1 MIVDLGFRQMCRCG
15 LVAFVFGTVIIAN
28 RAAMSGDPTSDA
40 ACRVLVLDRENH
52 WPVPMVE
59 LRTTHQVRWYTDNTG
74 MATLDL
80 PELMGRETWLFV
92 EGRGYTV
99 PADGFG
105 YRGVRVTPEPNQVIK
120 ILVERTSIAKRLG
133 RLTGAGLQDERA
145 EANGEGR
152 PRSRSLIMG
161 CDSVQLAR
169 HRGRLFWF
177 WGDTTLAHYPLGIF
191 HMTGATT
198 ELVPL
203 LEWKPPVEMPYQ
215 HFTDASGRPRAV
227 AEMPG
232 EGPTWL
238 TNVVSLP
245 DADSKEHLVA
255 TYRKIRG
262 FLQAY
267 EVGLCEWDDQKQVF
281 QHVRTL
287 WSEGDERQWLSALQ
301 EGHPVFW
308 TDERQRRWVLF
319 GNPFPHVRFPAT
331 YEAWRDV
338 EAWETLPVQQ
348 TVVVRATSSDDVDI
362 TPEIRPHSGSIAWH
376 AGTNRWI
383 SVFVQ
388 RDGSPSA
395 LGEVWYAEATQPT
408 GPWRH
413 AVKILSHP
421 NNSFYNPRLH
431 PEMDGP
437 DADRAVLF
445 EGTLSQQFADQPVII
460 PRYDYNQLL
469 YRLDL
474 DDLPPLTDAR

>member
-1 MIVDLGFRQMCRCG
+1 
-15 LVAFVFGTVIIAN
+15 
-28 RAAMSGDPTSDA
+28 
-40 ACRVLVLDRENH
+40 
-52 WPVPMVE
+52 MVE
-59 LRTTHQVRWYTDNTG
+59 LRTTHQVRRYTDNTG
-74 MATLDL
+74 TATIDL

-92 EGRGYTV
+92 EGRGYSV

-105 YRGVRVTPEPNQVIK
+105 FRGVRVTPEPNKVIK
-120 ILVERTSIAKRLG
+120 ILVQRTSIAKRIG
-133 RLTGAGLQDERA
+133 RLTGAGLEDEPND
-145 EANGEGR
+145 ANGDDKPG
-152 PRSRSLIMG
+152 PSLIMG

-169 HRGRLFWF
+169 HRGRLYWF

-198 ELVPL
+198 EPAPL
-203 LEWKPPVEMPYQ
+203 ANWKPPVAMPYK
-215 HFTDASGRPRAV
+215 HFTDASGQARAV

-245 DADSKEHLVA
+245 DVDGSEHLVA

-262 FLQAY
+262 YLQAY
-267 EVGLCEWDDQKQVF
+267 EVGLCEWNDRTQVF

-287 WSEGDERQWLSALQ
+287 WKEDDEQPLSPGMQ
-301 EGHPVFW
+301 EGHPAFW
-308 TDERQRRWVLF
+308 TDKQQRRWVFF

-338 EAWETLPVQQ
+338 DTWETLSAQQ
-348 TVVVRATSSDDVDI
+348 TVKMRVTSSNDDDVEQ
-362 TPEIRPHSGSIAWH
+362 TIRPHSGSMAWH
-376 AGTNRWI
+376 AGTKRWI
-383 SVFVQ
+383 SIFVQ
-388 RDGSPSA
+388 RDGSPSV

-408 GPWRH
+408 GPWQH

-437 DADRAVLF
+437 EAERAVLF
-445 EGTLSQQFADQPVII
+445 EGTLSHEFANQPVVI

-474 DDLPPLTDAR
+474 DDLPSIATVD